1 MTDKHAKAFQGHL
14 EPGKAPA
21 LMLVDM
27 VQAYLEPSS
36 PVYCPTGAAAA
47 ERAAELL
54 AVARAAARP
63 VIFTSVKYE
72 VGGADGGLFFKKL
85 PALWVFEEGCP
96 LRAFP
101 ALLRPAPTELIVTK
115 QYPSA
120 FFATK
125 LHETLSNL
133 GADTVII
140 AGFSTSG
147 CVRATAL
154 DALQYGFAPFVV
166 RDACADRRAEA
177 HDANL
182 FDLQAKYAEV
192 CDAQTAINILRRDP
206 TAPFQHKQ
214 VGL

>member
-1 MTDKHAKAFQGHL
+1 MAEEHATAFQGHL

-54 AVARAAARP
+54 AVARSAARP

-101 ALLRPAPTELIVTK
+101 LPLQPASTELLITK

-120 FFATK
+120 FFSTG
-125 LHETLSNL
+125 LHETL
-133 GADTVII
+133 
-140 AGFSTSG
+140 
-147 CVRATAL
+147 
-154 DALQYGFAPFVV
+154 
-166 RDACADRRAEA
+166 
-177 HDANL
+177 
-182 FDLQAKYAEV
+182 
-192 CDAQTAINILRRDP
+192 
-206 TAPFQHKQ
+206 
-214 VGL
+214 